1 MIGWAQ
7 RFSLLKTRYAL
18 ILCAMKKV
26 SIMEAQHNLSKV
38 LKQVEEGHAV
48 YVTRRKQVVA
58 KILPPENKGEV
69 IFPDFAERARQT
81 WGTAWTGASTDQLL
95 DESRGDR

>member
-1 MIGWAQ
+1 
-7 RFSLLKTRYAL
+7 
-18 ILCAMKKV
+18 MKKV

-38 LKQVEEGHAV
+38 LQQVEEGHAV

-58 KILPPENKGEV
+58 KILPPGQTGKLE
-69 IFPDFAERARQT
+69 FPNFTKRAKQT
-81 WGTAWTGASTDQLL
+81 WGKPWTGVSTDELL

>member
-1 MIGWAQ
+1 M
-7 RFSLLKTRYAL
+7 RYFYAL
-18 ILCAMKKV
+18 MKKV

-38 LKQVEEGHAV
+38 LREVEEGHAV

-58 KILPPENKGEV
+58 KILPARQDLPV
-69 IFPDFAERARQT
+69 SFPDFAVRANRT
-81 WGTAWTGASTDQLL
+81 WGSAWTGASSQKLL